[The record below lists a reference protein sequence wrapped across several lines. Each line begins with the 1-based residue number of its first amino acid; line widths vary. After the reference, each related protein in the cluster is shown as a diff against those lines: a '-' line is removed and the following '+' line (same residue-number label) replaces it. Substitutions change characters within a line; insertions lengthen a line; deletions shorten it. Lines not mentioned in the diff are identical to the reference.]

1 MSGKH
6 ATVYKTLSNTSRPGA
21 TGLRGAAGPM
31 EEPGFTLRSAIL
43 STMPFEINGCHW
55 STFPTHKKKTDQ
67 GEWARLWALTAHSA
81 AGGPRTTLWAA
92 RS

>member
-21 TGLRGAAGPM
+21 TGLRGAVGPM
-31 EEPGFTLRSAIL
+31 EEPGFTLRSAVL

-55 STFPTHKKKTDQ
+55 DNIPNSQK
-67 GEWARLWALTAHSA
+67 EN
-81 AGGPRTTLWAA
+81 
-92 RS
+92 